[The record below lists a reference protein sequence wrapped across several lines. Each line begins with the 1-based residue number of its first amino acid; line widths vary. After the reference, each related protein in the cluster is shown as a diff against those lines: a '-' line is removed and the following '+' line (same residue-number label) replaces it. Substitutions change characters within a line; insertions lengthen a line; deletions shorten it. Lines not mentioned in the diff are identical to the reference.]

1 MVMSQG
7 SYHRNS
13 MEGEWNWPID
23 PSAGPDGKG
32 ENYIDWKTWLGPAP
46 KRHSVPTVSFASV
59 SIGITPGGV
68 ATDLF
73 FHVVAPIN
81 ICWLEPEFPQR
92 VMAGGGIYFFK
103 NLPEN
108 PSLRDRE
115 VPDNFHLIADY
126 AKGHSVVLTSSM
138 TNSEHIPGMIR
149 GQEGT
154 IIMVEHGKFEAD
166 TDHITV
172 QPEKSDNNY
181 NAIVHSATYNAKF
194 GGNEIRVPIEE
205 QQCWKTHFKNFL
217 QCVRTR
223 QRPTLDVETAARA
236 QILVSMS
243 VQSYREGRVL
253 YFDEKN
259 WKVSG
264 EPLQA

>member
-1 MVMSQG
+1 
-7 SYHRNS
+7 
-13 MEGEWNWPID
+13 
-23 PSAGPDGKG
+23 
-32 ENYIDWKTWLGPAP
+32 
-46 KRHSVPTVSFASV
+46 
-59 SIGITPGGV
+59 
-68 ATDLF
+68 
-73 FHVVAPIN
+73 
-81 ICWLEPEFPQR
+81 
-92 VMAGGGIYFFK
+92 
-103 NLPEN
+103 
-108 PSLRDRE
+108 
-115 VPDNFHLIADY
+115 
-126 AKGHSVVLTSSM
+126 
-138 TNSEHIPGMIR
+138 
-149 GQEGT
+149 
-154 IIMVEHGKFEAD
+154 MVEHGKFEAD

-172 QPEKSDNNY
+172 QPEKSDNTY